1 MSDFDTYVWIPKW
14 SQWKI
19 NRNKQIIRRSG
30 PAQPGGGGEGS
41 PTSIPASSFHIIELT
56 NRSGLKL
63 LQRGQSELEHLEQT
77 YVAKAHG
84 RLSVLRQSP
93 AGGGDV
99 ELVDELVQYLEAED
113 AMIDGGLEELG
124 NVVGQFTVSL
134 VVEPTQLGDAT
145 DELDEGGNDKVLKGR
160 TLVGQVAQDVVA
172 YVDPLGHG
180 EVVPVGGD
188 ELREGVGRDEAG
200 VVRLGVV
207 EDVLALGDVV
217 RRRLEAEE
225 AGLCLGSRDGLAGFR
240 CAGGPRVEGLAQRL
254 DLSELLLVHGWIG
267 LLLSV

>member
-1 MSDFDTYVWIPKW
+1 M
-14 SQWKI
+14 
-19 NRNKQIIRRSG
+19 
-30 PAQPGGGGEGS
+30 
-41 PTSIPASSFHIIELT
+41 
-56 NRSGLKL
+56 
-63 LQRGQSELEHLEQT
+63 
-77 YVAKAHG
+77 
-84 RLSVLRQSP
+84 LRQSSS
-93 AGGGDV
+93 GGGDV

-124 NVVGQFTVSL
+124 NVVGQFAVGL

-145 DELDEGGNDKVLKGR
+145 DELDEGGNDKVLEGR

-225 AGLCLGSRDGLAGFR
+225 AGLCLGPRDGLAGFR
-240 CAGGPRVEGLAQRL
+240 RAGGPRVEGLAQRL
-254 DLSELLLVHGWIG
+254 HLSELLLVHGWVDF
-267 LLLSV
+267 LLIWLNRNAARSGGGWSFFSPRDSTGTSDA